1 MNQHLETIQRIGQK
15 LHLLVKQRDGLLR
28 DKEKLQQEL
37 GQEKEEKKALIEK
50 MNLLEEQVAILKTA
64 TDHMDDKEKKQFEKR
79 INAYIK
85 DIDKV
90 IAHLQG

>member
-1 MNQHLETIQRIGQK
+1 MNQNLETIQRIGQK
-15 LHLLVKQRDGLLR
+15 LHQLVKQRDGLLR

-37 GQEKEEKKALIEK
+37 AQEKEDKKALAEK
-50 MNLLEEQVAILKTA
+50 LNLLEEQVAILKSA
-64 TDHMDDKEKKQFEKR
+64 SEHMDEKEKKQFEKR

>member
-1 MNQHLETIQRIGQK
+1 MNQQLETIQRIGQK

-28 DKEKLQQEL
+28 DKEKLHQEL
-37 GQEKEEKKALIEK
+37 VQEKEEKKALAEK

-64 TDHMDDKEKKQFEKR
+64 TAHMDDKEKKQFEKR